1 MNQRAHKSRS
11 NDEHFHADNALDV
24 RNNDTDH
31 NHDSKWWYCQIDAST
46 HTAAAAVYDDDDV
59 DDDDDDVVDAED
71 DNENR
76 KHEIDSVQG
85 AGNKE
90 VKMRTQLR
98 RLIMDF
104 TMPSHNDAAVS
115 AVSDRVDEVYIS
127 SFELVSQDTMNLMY
141 AKTLS
146 MWSASG

>member
-11 NDEHFHADNALDV
+11 NDEHSHADNALDV

-46 HTAAAAVYDDDDV
+46 HTAAAVYDDDD
-59 DDDDDDVVDAED
+59 DVDAED

-98 RLIMDF
+98 RLVMDF

-115 AVSDRVDEVYIS
+115 AVSVSVDELYIS

-146 MWSASG
+146 MWSSSG